1 MPLKFV
7 WFGLGQSS
15 IAAIANAVKQI
26 PDTPMVNK
34 VIKPKAKIKSFMV
47 DSRDFKKR
55 GLMEFSPVKKWGGT
69 NATPWLCNYEAA
81 FKAASDFIRAFNPAL
96 ISAL

>member
-15 IAAIANAVKQI
+15 IAATAIAVKQI
-26 PDTPMVNK
+26 PETPIVNN
-34 VIKPKAKIKSFMV
+34 VINPKAKIKSFMI

-55 GLMEFSPVKKWGGT
+55 GCMEFSPVKKWGGPK
-69 NATPWLCNYEAA
+69 ATP
-81 FKAASDFIRAFNPAL
+81 
-96 ISAL
+96 